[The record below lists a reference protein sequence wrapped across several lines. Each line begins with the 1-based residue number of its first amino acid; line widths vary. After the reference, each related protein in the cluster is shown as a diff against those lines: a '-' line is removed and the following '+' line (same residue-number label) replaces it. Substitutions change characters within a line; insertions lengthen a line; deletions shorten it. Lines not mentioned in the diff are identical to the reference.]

1 MIQDDLHFDWMH
13 AKQKVNVYCFFHSF
27 HCFLSLS
34 PHQINFLK
42 NARLFKQTREIKES
56 LQEMATNQ
64 NFAVFKMRFF
74 LRFVNEIRVNVECMK
89 KQTSFIS
96 TLFDNCTQALF
107 CFVCFALFMWST
119 FNVEHKHYVT
129 AVLHEHTVTQP
140 FKRKH
145 LMRRSKRKPLTS
157 K

>member
-1 MIQDDLHFDWMH
+1 MH

-74 LRFVNEIRVNVECMK
+74 LRFVNEIRVNV
-89 KQTSFIS
+89 
-96 TLFDNCTQALF
+96 
-107 CFVCFALFMWST
+107 
-119 FNVEHKHYVT
+119 
-129 AVLHEHTVTQP
+129 
-140 FKRKH
+140 
-145 LMRRSKRKPLTS
+145 
-157 K
+157 